1 MAAVMSLASSAAL
14 SSEPVAQGRLVRQ
27 GHRSR
32 WDTENSFEC
41 LGEGCVR
48 SQHDLEADGAGLPG
62 EEVLARQLLIA
73 LNQVHEY
80 ARHFIWRVGGDDPL
94 VDPLP
99 DDRREDRLEASRGQA
114 AELLPDQRVAVRV
127 PDLHDR

>member
-1 MAAVMSLASSAAL
+1 MAAVIPLASSAAL

-62 EEVLARQLLIA
+62 EELLTRQLLIA
-73 LNQVHEY
+73 LNQVHEHP
-80 ARHFIWRVGGDDPL
+80 RHFIWRVGGHDALVHPRTDD
-94 VDPLP
+94 
-99 DDRREDRLEASRGQA
+99 
-114 AELLPDQRVAVRV
+114 
-127 PDLHDR
+127 